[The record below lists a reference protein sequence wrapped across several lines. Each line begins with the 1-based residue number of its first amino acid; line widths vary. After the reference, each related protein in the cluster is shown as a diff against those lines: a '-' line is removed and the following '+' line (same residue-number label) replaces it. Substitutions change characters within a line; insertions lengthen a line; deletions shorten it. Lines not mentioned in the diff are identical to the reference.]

1 MNHIVLGIISN
12 VLQSTNSG
20 IGVMLANLNDLMLVA
35 YSGDTDP
42 LFRSKLTPQQ
52 GVVAACYSLTILL
65 FFSHALTF

>member
-1 MNHIVLGIISN
+1 MARN
-12 VLQSTNSG
+12 QSS
-20 IGVMLANLNDLMLVA
+20 LNLRIAIMDAA